1 MLGSVFRVEPVERC
15 SLMQVRLSGE
25 ANGPFVAGG
34 TSSWPSDIQSG
45 NTVAE
50 NAVSDWRYPLLLIS
64 ADSVDNLRNDLSG
77 LIQYSRDINN
87 INNIALTRYYYFFP
101 NNFPDNL
108 HRISLHPRRYILLSN
123 ERKLLQAN

>member
-45 NTVAE
+45 NSRRE
-50 NAVSDWRYPLLLIS
+50 RSIRLEVS
-64 ADSVDNLRNDLSG
+64 A
-77 LIQYSRDINN
+77 
-87 INNIALTRYYYFFP
+87 IA
-101 NNFPDNL
+101 N
-108 HRISLHPRRYILLSN
+108 
-123 ERKLLQAN
+123 